1 MIASRA
7 IHTLRLPDGR
17 PWTLGERT
25 LVMGILNVTPDSFA
39 DGGRLRSIDA
49 AVAKG
54 LAMVEAGADL
64 LDLGGESTRPGAA
77 PVAADEELRRVIP
90 VVRRLAAAT
99 AVPLSIDTTKAEVAR
114 AALAEG
120 ATIVNDVSGLQYD
133 AALGSVVAES
143 GAPLVVMHMRG
154 TPASMYAEAVY
165 GDVVA
170 EVAAELAKATAR
182 AAAEGIPRGQIVLD
196 PGLAADP
203 QQVAEALRRHEGHAG
218 ALVLDHGVGRERRP
232 MDHALDRGRV
242 DAGRLEQPADAAEHA
257 LLGRARRRQLLHDV
271 EPAVA
276 PREHDVGEGP
286 ADVGPEYASLAHRPA
301 SRPVAAGFGP
311 ASAAP
316 PFPLPEPA

>member
-196 PGLAADP
+196 PGLGFAKRADQSFRLLAGLDHP
-203 QQVAEALRRHEGHAG
+203 ALRELDRPWLVGPSRKSFLRAALGDVAPDHREWGTAAAVTAAVLAG
-218 ALVLDHGVGRERRP
+218 AHVV
-232 MDHALDRGRV
+232 RV
-242 DAGRLEQPADAAEHA
+242 HDPAAMSQVV
-257 LLGRARRRQLLHDV
+257 R
-271 EPAVA
+271 VA
-276 PREHDVGEGP
+276 DMIR
-286 ADVGPEYASLAHRPA
+286 
-301 SRPVAAGFGP
+301 
-311 ASAAP
+311 ASAP
-316 PFPLPEPA
+316 PGVA